1 MASTP
6 NYSTALKVSL
16 AVLLPLILTEEVSGY
31 VSNYGGPP
39 PDTTDSIQSRIIPPF
54 SPSLELARSMGSS
67 PVTPQGNESPGD
79 DGALGDRY
87 NSYIGGQQRQ
97 LEQPSQQ
104 LERPNGLEDGVPRGI
119 SIPDAAY
126 PRDLVSD
133 KGWPKPDIN
142 PLGELGLS
150 DEEDEEEDEEDCPP
164 RLDEG
169 YITWRRSNRVVR
181 ATLPHMVPSSC
192 TPPLRCSVSTTVH
205 RRVFLQDGDTLEV
218 ILQAPPDYTPP
229 TPTHPPT
236 TANPS
241 TSPSPTPLDTATGVY
256 SEEDFTSLPTSQPTQ
271 EEQQKQKY
279 SPQQVG
285 IGQQHEG
292 LGNEQQQQVPQQPE
306 EQYAQT
312 GLPELQHL
320 PESLDSTQGGI
331 FDSADGH
338 RQEPQ
343 DSSTQETK
351 VKLSTLSPRQQD
363 HKVAFV
369 FPTTSPQLQHG
380 EEGTKG
386 QESVRTTAAPER
398 LSSGTHVNS
407 NKTHLFSRDDHHLAA
422 AHSTNSPAATD
433 RRKRDVGIGL
443 PPHHILGFH
452 PRPPAIID
460 DVSDVAQSRRASQ
473 HKEEEE
479 DDDDRG
485 SLGHERDEE
494 KEEAQTNPIATSPL
508 TIWKA
513 SVSEWS
519 SCSTREG
526 GQIGETSP
534 EGIVTITP
542 RFLQVGTNYFIGRS
556 SWSSTECFQLQV
568 TVRSSEC
575 GEGSLCSGKGICY
588 ANATMEHF
596 QCKCCKSYMGSHCE
610 EMNACISNPCLN
622 NGICLDI
629 QEGHDG
635 DTFQCLCRFGY
646 RGRYCEQQTNLCESY
661 PCKNGGTCTGNHS
674 TFTCHC
680 PSGWSGTQCTEPVE
694 TTALATGDGNDDL
707 AGCAGSPCNNGICV
721 ESANK
726 EIGCFCHPGFGGQH
740 CEFEYNECVSNP
752 CENGGTCVD
761 HVGKFECLCGRGY
774 TGERCQIKYDLCTPD
789 PCAPSRVCVDKG
801 NSYSCECLNGLS
813 EDDCGPHIQVCTPN
827 PCENG
832 GTCWI
837 VPQARLF
844 YCSCRPGFTGG
855 RCQDEAVPETV
866 GAVGTV
872 EPGPLD
878 VHLPLNH
885 MRNIYVAFAT
895 LASALL
901 IFALVVGVCHC
912 RVNRTYRKCFVKLP
926 RPSKVLPSVR
936 RPRPTSLFD
945 KSRWERSGSLRLE
958 TDPDGAAMP
967 MTCSNSDSD
976 AVYYNVDVCDNQE
989 LPLIK

>member
-1 MASTP
+1 MSDGQAPDLYNSSHP
-6 NYSTALKVSL
+6 PSMLER
-16 AVLLPLILTEEVSGY
+16 LILISK
-31 VSNYGGPP
+31 
-39 PDTTDSIQSRIIPPF
+39 IINQ
-54 SPSLELARSMGSS
+54 
-67 PVTPQGNESPGD
+67 V
-79 DGALGDRY
+79 
-87 NSYIGGQQRQ
+87 
-97 LEQPSQQ
+97 
-104 LERPNGLEDGVPRGI
+104 
-119 SIPDAAY
+119 
-126 PRDLVSD
+126 
-133 KGWPKPDIN
+133 
-142 PLGELGLS
+142 
-150 DEEDEEEDEEDCPP
+150 
-164 RLDEG
+164 
-169 YITWRRSNRVVR
+169 
-181 ATLPHMVPSSC
+181 
-192 TPPLRCSVSTTVH
+192 
-205 RRVFLQDGDTLEV
+205 
-218 ILQAPPDYTPP
+218 
-229 TPTHPPT
+229 
-236 TANPS
+236 
-241 TSPSPTPLDTATGVY
+241 
-256 SEEDFTSLPTSQPTQ
+256 DFTSLPTSQPTQ
-271 EEQQKQKY
+271 DKQQKQKY

-285 IGQQHEG
+285 IGQRHDD
-292 LGNEQQQQVPQQPE
+292 LGNEQQQQRTPQQPQE
-306 EQYAQT
+306 QQYAQT

-320 PESLDSTQGGI
+320 PEPVDATQGGM
-331 FDSADGH
+331 FDPTVVGEH
-338 RQEPQ
+338 R
-343 DSSTQETK
+343 
-351 VKLSTLSPRQQD
+351 
-363 HKVAFV
+363 
-369 FPTTSPQLQHG
+369 
-380 EEGTKG
+380 
-386 QESVRTTAAPER
+386 
-398 LSSGTHVNS
+398 THVGS
-407 NKTHLFSRDDHHLAA
+407 NKTHLFSRDDHHIAA
-422 AHSTNSPAATD
+422 AHPTNSPTAAV

-443 PPHHILGFH
+443 PPHHMLGFH

-460 DVSDVAQSRRASQ
+460 DVSGVAQSRRASQ
-473 HKEEEE
+473 RKEEEAEEEEEEEEEE
-479 DDDDRG
+479 DDDDERG
-485 SLGHERDEE
+485 RSLGHERDEE
-494 KEEAQTNPIATSPL
+494 KEEAQINPIATSPL

-694 TTALATGDGNDDL
+694 TTALATGGGSDDDL

-813 EDDCGPHIQVCTPN
+813 EDDCGPHIQVCNPN

-855 RCQDEAVPETV
+855 RCQGITLDTHDEAVPETV